1 VAYCT
6 LEELSAHFTAAE
18 LTAIQEASWVSE
30 FGHKSDALTLT
41 VGWANH
47 VDKLDK
53 DRRLPWEDHSVWTEH
68 DLEAALRIRDRLAQ
82 ALSRLPA
89 PVAERL
95 SEVVSE
101 ADESFRDFT
110 ADDTG
115 ARMARIAHV
124 ELAGRGWWWFRVPV
138 DGPVAIDLSH
148 YDAAGNY
155 VGPSES
161 DESRLATPPV
171 GHDDPSIPGPEAG

>member
-1 VAYCT
+1 MIYTLDDVANR
-6 LEELSAHFTAAE
+6 LNSEELAQVEA
-18 LTAIQEASWVSE
+18 ASWVSE

-95 SEVVSE
+95 SAVVSE
-101 ADESFRDFT
+101 ADESFRGFT

-115 ARMARIAHV
+115 ARMARIADV

-138 DGPVAIDLSH
+138 DGPIAIDLSH

-155 VGPSES
+155 VGSS
-161 DESRLATPPV
+161 DTSA
-171 GHDDPSIPGPEAG
+171 S

>member
-1 VAYCT
+1 MIYTLDDVANR
-6 LEELSAHFTAAE
+6 LNSEELAQVEA
-18 LTAIQEASWVSE
+18 ASWVSE

-53 DRRLPWEDHSVWTEH
+53 DRHLPWEDHSVWTEH

-89 PVAERL
+89 PFAERL

-101 ADESFRDFT
+101 ADESFKGFT
-110 ADDTG
+110 ADDTS
-115 ARMARIAHV
+115 ARMARIADV
-124 ELAGRGWWWFRVPV
+124 ALAGRGWWWFRVPV
-138 DGPVAIDLSH
+138 DGPIAIDLSH

-155 VGPSES
+155 AGPSNPP
-161 DESRLATPPV
+161 AT
-171 GHDDPSIPGPEAG
+171 